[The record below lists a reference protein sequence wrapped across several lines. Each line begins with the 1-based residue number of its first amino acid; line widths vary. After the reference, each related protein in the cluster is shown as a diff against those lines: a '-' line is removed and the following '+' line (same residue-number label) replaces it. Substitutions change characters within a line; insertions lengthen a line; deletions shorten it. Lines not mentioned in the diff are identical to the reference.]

1 MRAVLI
7 AITLAACGHG
17 HPTGIGV
24 ASGSAPSGG
33 SNDPCAT
40 AKPNVTSLYTAEA
53 QATDQTTHDS
63 TYVDDNV
70 AMVMKDCAKDPAKIG
85 ACAQVA
91 KTVPAL
97 EHDCLVPLDEEGTE
111 GKDLK

>member
-1 MRAVLI
+1 MRAGFFALLI
-7 AITLAACGHG
+7 AAACGHG
-17 HPTGIGV
+17 HPIGTGV
-24 ASGSAPSGG
+24 ASGSAPAG
-33 SNDPCAT
+33 DPCAT
-40 AKPNVTSLYTAEA
+40 AKANVTSLYAAEA
-53 QATDQTTHDS
+53 QATDQTTHDP

-85 ACAQVA
+85 ACAQAA